1 MLPRDETDMQVE
13 QRNACGLC
21 LDGIAL
27 FYKSEGICSKGTIT
41 DSTSCPPRPS
51 WRRIIGWSVLVACD
65 LLLIDASAI
74 FLPYVLPP
82 FQIISHSKNLGESK
96 FFKFDQ
102 IYIIK

>member
-1 MLPRDETDMQVE
+1 MLPRAETDMEVE

-41 DSTSCPPRPS
+41 DSPRPS

-82 FQIISHSKNLGESK
+82 LIISHFKNFGESK

-102 IYIIK
+102 IYMIK